1 MNDSIKR
8 LKEKLI
14 GKEFKEEDY
23 NKELNNLVKEFH
35 LEANTCDFDFDR
47 LYHIGYEEKENWDD
61 EYVCSIQVN
70 YIPVYDEN
78 GYHDFDIIK
87 IFDVF

>member
-1 MNDSIKR
+1 MINIKKI
-8 LKEKLI
+8 KEKLV
-14 GKEFKEEDY
+14 GKKFIDENY
-23 NKELNNLVKEFH
+23 NKELNNLVKEFD

-47 LYHIGYEEKENWDD
+47 LYRAGYEKKENWDD

-78 GYHDFDIIK
+78 GYHECDIIK